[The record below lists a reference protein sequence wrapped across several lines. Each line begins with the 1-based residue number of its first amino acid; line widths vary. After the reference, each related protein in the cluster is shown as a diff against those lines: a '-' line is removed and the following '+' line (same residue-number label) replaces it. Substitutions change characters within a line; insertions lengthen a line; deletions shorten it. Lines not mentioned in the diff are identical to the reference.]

1 MTRVERLLRTL
12 ERDEVFEPLQI
23 VLVPLLILLT
33 GVLVS

>member
-1 MTRVERLLRTL
+1 MPRIERLFRFL

-33 GVLVS
+33 GAFVS